1 MPRMDMPREIREIVV
16 LYADGPMLVH
26 KGKRRRRK
34 VSKPLRAMSKYQRTS
49 ARAQLATA
57 ARFVDL
63 QRRAEEKK
71 RNGWL
76 KGQTKNQLKANR
88 RGARVWRRA
97 YE

>member
-1 MPRMDMPREIREIVV
+1 MPRMDMPNEIQRIIV
-16 LYADGPMLVH
+16 LYPDGPMLVH
-26 KGKRRRRK
+26 RGKRRRRK
-34 VSKPLRAMSKYQRTS
+34 VSKSLKPLSKYQRTT

-57 ARFVDL
+57 ARFVEL

-76 KGQTKNQLKANR
+76 KSGTKNQLKANR